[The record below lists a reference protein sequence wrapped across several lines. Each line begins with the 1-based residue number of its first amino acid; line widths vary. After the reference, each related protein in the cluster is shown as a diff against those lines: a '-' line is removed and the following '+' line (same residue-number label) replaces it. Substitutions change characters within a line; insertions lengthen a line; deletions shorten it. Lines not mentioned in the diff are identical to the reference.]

1 MLITKK
7 IIVEGMSFHEYNS
20 KPFVIAI
27 GMLVSFVISGISSSA
42 FHEALGVSDFNI
54 LAVGNWG
61 CNQNS
66 QRTVDNIRD
75 KNTELLSKYSEV
87 LAGQDKAN

>member
-7 IIVEGMSFHEYNS
+7 IIVEGMSFHEYYS

-27 GMLVSFVISGISSSA
+27 GILVSFVISGISSSA

-54 LAVGNWG
+54 WPCSLV
-61 CNQNS
+61 
-66 QRTVDNIRD
+66 
-75 KNTELLSKYSEV
+75 
-87 LAGQDKAN
+87 